1 MNILVATDFST
12 RSFRA
17 LRQAGFLG
25 KAGGKLH
32 VLHVADDDQP
42 ADLVCIEKREAERVL
57 REQIASIPELDGVD
71 ARALVVE
78 GDPFDAILRT
88 ARDVA
93 ADLIVMGA
101 HRRQLLDIFTGTTI
115 ERVIRKST
123 VPVLMVN
130 NEAQRAY
137 KKIVAPVDM
146 SQASANALRE
156 GLSTGL
162 ISKESSTTLVHAFTA
177 WARGKMYIAG
187 ADAAAIAKYV
197 DDEKQNASKE
207 LSAFLAAHNLD
218 KQGWA
223 VRIEQGE
230 AIEVISQVA
239 SDLGADLLIM
249 GTHGRSGLLKTLI
262 GSVTEQALRSLP
274 VDILAVPRREGR

>member
-1 MNILVATDFST
+1 
-12 RSFRA
+12 
-17 LRQAGFLG
+17 
-25 KAGGKLH
+25 
-32 VLHVADDDQP
+32 
-42 ADLVCIEKREAERVL
+42 
-57 REQIASIPELDGVD
+57 
-71 ARALVVE
+71 
-78 GDPFDAILRT
+78 
-88 ARDVA
+88 
-93 ADLIVMGA
+93 
-101 HRRQLLDIFTGTTI
+101 
-115 ERVIRKST
+115 
-123 VPVLMVN
+123 
-130 NEAQRAY
+130 
-137 KKIVAPVDM
+137 M

>member
-17 LRQAGFLG
+17 IRQAGLLG
-25 KAGGKLH
+25 RAGGKLH
-32 VLHVADDDQP
+32 VLHVVDDDQP
-42 ADLVCIEKREAERVL
+42 ADLVRIEKREAERVL
-57 REQIASIPELDGVD
+57 REISSIPELEGVD

-230 AIEVISQVA
+230 AIELISQVA
-239 SDLGADLLIM
+239 SNLGADLLIM

>member
-17 LRQAGFLG
+17 IRQAGLLG
-25 KAGGKLH
+25 RAGGKLH
-32 VLHVADDDQP
+32 VLHVVDDDQP
-42 ADLVCIEKREAERVL
+42 ADLVRIEKREAERVL
-57 REQIASIPELDGVD
+57 REISSIPELEGVD

-101 HRRQLLDIFTGTTI
+101 HRKQLLDIFTGTTI

-274 VDILAVPRREGR
+274 VDILAVPRSEGR